1 MDKKSLRCHLSEVS
15 KELQEETGHPLL
27 PDHKAPDNLD
37 ISKFWSA
44 YDIDLLKYI
53 RGRCSAEDEELRATI
68 SDIVDT
74 FQQLWDDEGAYL
86 SMLTQ
91 STDILSKMPPLHKL
105 MVLTLPTR
113 PDRLSLSDVLK
124 IKTCVCS
131 VLSLPLHAV
140 FLAGYEEG
148 SVRLQLYIP
157 EGKVT
162 SDIAKKRRLL
172 HTLYH
177 DLLDEDIDIEL
188 LRPIKIGSTANPNVS
203 VNELYSFLINKATV
217 SCKY

>member
-1 MDKKSLRCHLSEVS
+1 MDNKSLRCHLSEVS

-53 RGRCSAEDEELRATI
+53 RGRCLAEDEELRATI

-74 FQQLWDDEGAYL
+74 FQQLWDDDKAYL
-86 SMLTQ
+86 SVLTQ
-91 STDILSKMPPLHKL
+91 STDVLSKMPPLHKL

-113 PDRLSLSDVLK
+113 PDRLSLPDVLK
-124 IKTCVCS
+124 IKKCVCS

-148 SVRLQLYIP
+148 SVRLQFYIP

-162 SDIAKKRRLL
+162 NLSEDIARKRSKLNEL
-172 HTLYH
+172 HSNLI
-177 DLLDEDIDIEL
+177 DEGIEIYNSPIYIDPTSE
-188 LRPIKIGSTANPNVS
+188 PKVS
-203 VNELYSFLINKATV
+203 VSSLSLLLFLAM
-217 SCKY
+217 SSER

>member
-148 SVRLQLYIP
+148 SVRLQYYIP
-157 EGKVT
+157 KGNLSE
-162 SDIAKKRRLL
+162 DNPKKRRLL

-177 DLLDEDIDIEL
+177 DLLDEGIDIEL
-188 LRPIKIGSTANPNVS
+188 LSTTKIDSTTKPKVS